1 MASQPGIVL
10 YRDNYQNVRGVLTQ
24 SQKGDLLDAL
34 MDGEYQGGDQL
45 VTMAYNIFAAA
56 IRRTDEKY
64 QAIRAKN
71 QEAARIRWERMRE
84 KADAYDR
91 MQADADA
98 YGEVR
103 DDATQSQ
110 SQPHPKAETH
120 DRERNIFS
128 PPSADEVREYCRER
142 KNAIDA
148 DQFVAYYSARGWEL
162 RPGQKMKDWRA
173 AVRTWEKYE
182 RRWKD
187 GLRGADAG
195 DHVPGQR
202 DLYES

>member
-71 QEAARIRWERMRE
+71 QEAARIRW
-84 KADAYDR
+84 
-91 MQADADA
+91 
-98 YGEVR
+98 
-103 DDATQSQ
+103 
-110 SQPHPKAETH
+110 
-120 DRERNIFS
+120 
-128 PPSADEVREYCRER
+128 PP
-142 KNAIDA
+142 
-148 DQFVAYYSARGWEL
+148 
-162 RPGQKMKDWRA
+162 RPGDERLQFGRLSGIMKIRRA
-173 AVRTWEKYE
+173 VCSRQ
-182 RRWKD
+182 
-187 GLRGADAG
+187 DAN
-195 DHVPGQR
+195 
-202 DLYES
+202 EI